1 MDEQQ
6 LVQTMMDRLLQ
17 RLLEELGGNLVS
29 VVLYGSVARGS
40 FRPDS
45 DIDLLL
51 VFEEL
56 PPRRFARY
64 SLIHPFLEEAERCV
78 SQDWKSGRH
87 HRFSTILKTREEA
100 RHTSR
105 YYVDM
110 TTDAV
115 LLYDRDG
122 FFGGVLDRLRARMK
136 ELGSRKIAI
145 GDRWYWDWKPD
156 YRFGELIE
164 L

>member
-1 MDEQQ
+1 MDERG
-6 LVQTMMDRLLQ
+6 LVQIMIDRLLQ
-17 RLLEELGGNLVS
+17 RLVEEFGENLVS
-29 VVLYGSVARGS
+29 AVLYGSVARGD

-56 PPRRFARY
+56 PLRRFARFQ
-64 SLIHPFLEEAERCV
+64 LIYPLLQEAERSTV
-78 SQDWKSGRH
+78 QDWKRGQG
-87 HRFSTILKTREEA
+87 HRFSIILKTREEA
-100 RHTSR
+100 CHTSR

-122 FFGGVLDRLRARMK
+122 FFGSVLDQLRARMK
-136 ELGSRKIAI
+136 ELGSRKITI

-156 YRFGELIE
+156 YRFGEIIE

>member
-1 MDEQQ
+1 MDERQ
-6 LVQTMMDRLLQ
+6 LVQIMIDSLLQ
-17 RLLEELGGNLVS
+17 RLLEEFGESLVS
-29 VVLYGSVARGS
+29 VVLYGSVARGN
-40 FRPDS
+40 FRLDS

-64 SLIHPFLEEAERCV
+64 NLIHPILQEVERSN
-78 SQDWKSGRH
+78 SQDWEGGQH

-100 RHTSR
+100 RDTSR
-105 YYVDM
+105 YYIDM

-122 FFGGVLDRLRARMK
+122 FFGSVLDQLRARMK
-136 ELGSRKIAI
+136 QLGSRKVYI

-156 YRFGELIE
+156 YRFGEFIE

>member
-1 MDEQQ
+1 MI
-6 LVQTMMDRLLQ
+6 DRLLQ
-17 RLLEELGGNLVS
+17 RLLEQFGENLVS
-29 VVLYGSVARGS
+29 VVLYGSVARGD
-40 FRPDS
+40 FRPHS

-64 SLIHPFLEEAERCV
+64 SLIHPLLQEVQRSTA
-78 SQDWKSGRH
+78 QDWEAGSG

-100 RHTSR
+100 GYTSR
-105 YYVDM
+105 YYIDM

-115 LLYDRDG
+115 LLYDRNG
-122 FFGGVLDRLRARMK
+122 FFGSVLDLLRARMK
-136 ELGSRKIAI
+136 ELGSRKVRV

>member
-1 MDEQQ
+1 MGERS
-6 LVQTMMDRLLQ
+6 LVQTMIDRLLQ
-17 RLLEELGGNLVS
+17 RLLKEFGENLVS
-29 VVLYGSVARGS
+29 VVLYGSVARGNS
-40 FRPDS
+40 QPHS

-64 SLIHPFLEEAERCV
+64 SLIHPLSQEVERSTV
-78 SQDWKSGRH
+78 QDWERGQC
-87 HRFSTILKTREEA
+87 HRFSLILKTREEA

-105 YYVDM
+105 YYIDM

-115 LLYDRDG
+115 LLHDRDG
-122 FFGGVLDRLRARMK
+122 FFGSVLDQLRARMK
-136 ELGSRKIAI
+136 ELGSKKVYI

-164 L
+164 R